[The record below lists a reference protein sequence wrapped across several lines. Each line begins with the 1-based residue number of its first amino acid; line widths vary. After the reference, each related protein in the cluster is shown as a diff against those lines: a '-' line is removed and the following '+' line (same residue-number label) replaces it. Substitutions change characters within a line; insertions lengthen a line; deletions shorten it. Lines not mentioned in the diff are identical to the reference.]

1 MHLDEGTIHA
11 WLDGALDAEEAARVE
26 RHAADCAACAA
37 AVAEARGL
45 VAGASRILTAL
56 DSVPGAIV
64 PKTAASTTAPRARR
78 TRSLWSSLHL
88 TPARAAA
95 AAVVVIAA
103 GTALVLRSAPNAAR
117 SPITLAEYP
126 HDSAVTMKPA
136 APVVLPLAAPD
147 TAASQTIAAPRP
159 AARPSRTL
167 ATKAAPKP
175 AGASARRGVVG
186 EGAMERSAAV
196 ATAEEAKQSVA
207 TTDNAVRGAVAG
219 AASRAPAV
227 APPSAV
233 AKRFDAAKVLP
244 EPRLAAGCYLVTT
257 DSAISLPTR
266 LRLDSAFVAQQATLQ
281 RSRAAAADAATME
294 RHGVSEIVN
303 DGRRSIAGAF
313 WSPRGDGSIRVSLP
327 ASLVE
332 MDLRPASASTLV
344 GTATIGGR
352 STSVTLRR
360 AECGTE

>member
-11 WLDGALDAEEAARVE
+11 WLDDALDAEEAARVE

-64 PKTAASTTAPRARR
+64 PKTAASMAAPRARR
-78 TRSLWSSLHL
+78 TRSLRTSLHL

-103 GTALVLRSAPNAAR
+103 GTMLVLRSAPNAAR
-117 SPITLAEYP
+117 SAITLAEYP
-126 HDSAVTMKPA
+126 HDSVTMKPA

-147 TAASQTIAAPRP
+147 TAASLTVAAPKREG
-159 AARPSRTL
+159 RPSR
-167 ATKAAPKP
+167 AVAAKAAPKP
-175 AGASARRGVVG
+175 SGDSARRGVVG

-196 ATAEEAKQSVA
+196 AVADEAKAAV
-207 TTDNAVRGAVAG
+207 TTDNTVRGAVAG
-219 AASRAPAV
+219 AASRAPAA

-233 AKRFDAAKVLP
+233 AQRFDAAKVLP
-244 EPRLAAGCYLVTT
+244 DPRSTAGCYLVTT

-266 LRLDSAFVAQQATLQ
+266 LWLESAVVAQSAMLQ
-281 RSRAAAADAATME
+281 RSRAAAADAGTME

-344 GTATIGGR
+344 GTAAVGGR

-360 AECGTE
+360 AECGSE

>member
-117 SPITLAEYP
+117 SAVTLAGYA
-126 HDSAVTMKPA
+126 HDSAGTFESA
-136 APVVLPLAAPD
+136 APLVLPLAVPD
-147 TAASQTIAAPRP
+147 TAASRTAATPKREG
-159 AARPSRTL
+159 RPSRT
-167 ATKAAPKP
+167 
-175 AGASARRGVVG
+175 
-186 EGAMERSAAV
+186 V
-196 ATAEEAKQSVA
+196 AT
-207 TTDNAVRGAVAG
+207 N
-219 AASRAPAV
+219 
-227 APPSAV
+227 
-233 AKRFDAAKVLP
+233 
-244 EPRLAAGCYLVTT
+244 
-257 DSAISLPTR
+257 
-266 LRLDSAFVAQQATLQ
+266 
-281 RSRAAAADAATME
+281 
-294 RHGVSEIVN
+294 
-303 DGRRSIAGAF
+303 
-313 WSPRGDGSIRVSLP
+313 
-327 ASLVE
+327 
-332 MDLRPASASTLV
+332 
-344 GTATIGGR
+344 
-352 STSVTLRR
+352 
-360 AECGTE
+360 